1 MKDSSVLLS
10 IFLLIAAVSMTTVSA
25 RDWSV
30 GKNGLS
36 RWDYGIAISMDTTSA
51 LFLPTVNNAEAFAS
65 PTIRALTSVID
76 VEPVLWRESPDLC
89 TNDSTRERFAVS
101 FPAAAVRQFK
111 YRRRYEHYA
120 RKNSTDTVIIIIFCN
135 EFIYKWQ
142 YSIII
147 LFDRLEGS

>member
-51 LFLPTVNNAEAFAS
+51 LFLP
-65 PTIRALTSVID
+65 
-76 VEPVLWRESPDLC
+76 
-89 TNDSTRERFAVS
+89 S
-101 FPAAAVRQFK
+101 F
-111 YRRRYEHYA
+111 
-120 RKNSTDTVIIIIFCN
+120 IF
-135 EFIYKWQ
+135 I
-142 YSIII
+142 
-147 LFDRLEGS
+147 